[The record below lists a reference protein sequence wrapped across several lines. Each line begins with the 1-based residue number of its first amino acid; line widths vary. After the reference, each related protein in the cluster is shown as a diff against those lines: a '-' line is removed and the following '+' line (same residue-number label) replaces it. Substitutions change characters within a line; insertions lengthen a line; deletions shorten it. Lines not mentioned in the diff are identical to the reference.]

1 MNIYLIVILVILAGQ
16 YLTSLCVESLNI
28 RHASTRLP
36 EEFRGYYDEQKYRAS
51 QQYLKDSTRFF
62 LVKETFFTAAIIF
75 FILAGG
81 FDLVDRYVRHY
92 AHQEIIR
99 GLLFAGILMLAS
111 RLLQVPFS
119 AYRTFVIEEKYGF
132 NRTTVRT
139 FVADL
144 FKGLILGALIG
155 GIAFSAVL
163 WFFIAAG
170 ALAWVWCWIALT
182 VFELFLMFVAPVL
195 IMPLFN
201 KFTSLE
207 EGPLRT
213 AIEEYARQQDF
224 KMQGVFTMDGS
235 RRSSKSNAF
244 FTGFGRFRRIALFDT
259 LVAKHTVPELVS
271 ILAHEMGHYKKKHIL
286 RMILMSVFTT
296 GIMLFLLSRFINNAG
311 LFAAFKMEHLS
322 VYASLLF
329 FGFLYTPLQM
339 LFSLFGN
346 YLSRRYEYQ
355 ADAYAV
361 TTYGNAEAMMTA
373 LKKLSV
379 DNLSNLTPH
388 PLKVFFDYS
397 HPPVLERIK
406 TIRQDAGR

>member
-1 MNIYLIVILVILAGQ
+1 MNIYLIVILAILAGQ
-16 YLTSLCVESLNI
+16 YLISLYVESLNI
-28 RHASTRLP
+28 GHAAPGLP
-36 EEFRGYYDEQKYRAS
+36 EEFRGYYDEQKYRTS

-62 LVKETFFTAAIIF
+62 LIKEAFFTAVVVF

-81 FDLVDRYVRHY
+81 FNLVDLYVRQY
-92 AHQEIIR
+92 AGQEIVR
-99 GLLFAGILMLAS
+99 GLFFAGILMLGS
-111 RLLQVPFS
+111 RILQIPFS

-132 NRTTVRT
+132 NRTTPRI

-170 ALAWVWCWIALT
+170 AVAWVWCWIVLT
-182 VFELFLMFVAPVL
+182 VFELFLMFIAPVL

-201 KFTSLE
+201 KFTPLE
-207 EGPLRT
+207 EGFLRT
-213 AIEEYARQQDF
+213 SIEEYARQQDF

-259 LVAKHTVPELVS
+259 LIAKHTVPELVS
-271 ILAHEMGHYKKKHIL
+271 VLAHEMGHYKKKHIL
-286 RMILMSVFTT
+286 KMILMSVLTT
-296 GIMLFLLSRFINNAG
+296 GIMLFLLSLFINNGG
-311 LFAAFKMEHLS
+311 LFAAFRMEHLS
-322 VYASLLF
+322 VYASLFF
-329 FGFLYTPLQM
+329 FGFLYAPLQM
-339 LFSLFGN
+339 VFSLLGN

-361 TTYGNAEAMMTA
+361 ATYKDPQAMITA

-406 TIRQDAGR
+406 AIRQDAG